1 MEAESQGSDRFDR
14 SASLISNGVAWR
26 VASPVQVEERTMQL
40 EVVKDYYGKL
50 LKSSKDLK
58 TSACCDGAELPPHL
72 QPLLA
77 NVHPGVAAKYYGCGI
92 VVPAELKGR
101 RVLDLGSG
109 SGRDTYILA
118 QLVGPEGEVV
128 GVDMTDEQLAT
139 ANAHLDWHRKRFGH
153 ARSNVRFLKG
163 YIEKLDELDLAPQ
176 SFDVIVSNCVINL
189 SVDKPAVF
197 RGAHRLLKPGGELY
211 FSDVYCDRRLPDGVR
226 TDPVLYGEC
235 LGGALYWNDFMP
247 IAKQAG
253 FLDPRLVTSKPIGI
267 TNEAVKQ
274 KLGAAKFFSATYR
287 LFKLD
292 GLETA
297 CEDYG
302 QAVIYKGSVAEQPDA
317 FELDGH
323 HFIERGKVFPVCGN
337 TWRMLAD
344 ARFSRHFEFV
354 GDFST
359 HYGIF
364 PGCGTSIPF
373 ASSEVPKPSSGGCC
387 CHRASPAQPN
397 GGGQMEGFDL
407 A

>member
-1 MEAESQGSDRFDR
+1 
-14 SASLISNGVAWR
+14 
-26 VASPVQVEERTMQL
+26 MQL
-40 EVVKDYYGKL
+40 EVVKDYYGKQ

-58 TSACCDGAELPPHL
+58 TSACCDGADLPAHL
-72 QPLLA
+72 QSLLA
-77 NVHPGVAAKYYGCGI
+77 NVHPEVAAKYYGCGI
-92 VVPAELKGR
+92 VVPAELSGR

-139 ANAHLDWHRKRFGH
+139 ANEHVAWHRERFGH

-163 YIEKLDELDLAPQ
+163 YIEKLDELGLEPE

-189 SVDKPAVF
+189 SIDKPAVF

-211 FSDVYCDRRLPDGVR
+211 FSDVYCDRRLAEQVR
-226 TDPVLYGEC
+226 ADPVLYGEC
-235 LGGALYWNDFMP
+235 LGGALYWNDFLP
-247 IAKQAG
+247 IARNAG

-267 TNEAVKQ
+267 TNEAVKR
-274 KLGAAKFFSATYR
+274 KLGVAKFFSATYR

-292 GLETA
+292 DVESA

-302 QAVIYKGSVAEQPDA
+302 QAVVYKGSVAEQPDG

-323 HFIERGKVFPVCGN
+323 HLIERGKVFPVCGN

-344 ARFSRHFEFV
+344 TRFRPHFDFI

-373 ASSEVPKPSSGGCC
+373 ALSEAPKKTAGGCC
-387 CHRASPAQPN
+387 
-397 GGGQMEGFDL
+397 
-407 A
+407 